1 MKGCEWKS
9 FLQSFWWCKAVI
21 DFQMSVCCLLHSL
34 RMVCMQWVHL
44 LVWHL
49 QHSWRMVWM
58 QWLYKNKSSQTL
70 HCVGVMFKL
79 PHYFFAHISNLHN
92 FRCCGWL
99 NIHSLCILATKEN
112 GGFPKKLTY
121 AHTFPVIRDIC
132 ETHIQEFKNTL
143 ELQTFQRSICTVQK
157 LHLV

>member
-34 RMVCMQWVHL
+34 RMVCMQRVHL

-58 QWLYKNKSSQTL
+58 QWLYKNQSSQTL

-99 NIHSLCILATKEN
+99 NVHSLCILATKEN
-112 GGFPKKLTY
+112 GGFPKNSHMPILFLLSGTFVKLTSRNLKILWNY
-121 AHTFPVIRDIC
+121 KH
-132 ETHIQEFKNTL
+132 FKS
-143 ELQTFQRSICTVQK
+143 QYGQCKSYI
-157 LHLV
+157 